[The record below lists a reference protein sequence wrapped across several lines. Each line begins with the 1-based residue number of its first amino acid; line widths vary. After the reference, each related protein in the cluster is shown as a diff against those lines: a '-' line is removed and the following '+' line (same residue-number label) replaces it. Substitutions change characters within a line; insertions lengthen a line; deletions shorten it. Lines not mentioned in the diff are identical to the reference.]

1 MVPLPVLI
9 FARIR
14 VLIVIIIKAAVT
26 PNIALTP
33 TEQQIFSFLLEAN
46 EKLGLNSVMRVAGG
60 WVRDKLLGKQSKD
73 IDIAIDNMKGEDFAN
88 HLKRLEGHPAIGKS
102 YVVKE
107 NPEQSKLIGSANVV
121 IYGEPIDFVNLRKD
135 KYDANDPNDPNN
147 PNKLSR
153 IPITTMAT
161 PQEDALRRDLTI
173 NAIFYNINT
182 GQIEDY
188 VNGIQDLYTMTLRT
202 PREPM
207 LLLNEDPLRALRW
220 LRFLSRYKDAK
231 IDPSLVEAL
240 ASPELHEMYKA
251 KVSPTRAFPELK
263 KIMEGSKPGE
273 ALRILFNTGL
283 HKAVF
288 NTPKFRELADLNM
301 EQKNK
306 HHAHNL
312 IEHTFNVM
320 DNLNKIMISENVDPE
335 TRMLMNFAALFHD
348 FGKAGPKEFG
358 KPDSQRV
365 QQPHAKRPGEMTYL
379 QHEIGSAEVANE
391 ILKNIGLG
399 SKARRF
405 VEQIIRSHMLHDWP
419 EPVSGV
425 PSKQTTKQQR
435 KYFERIHDL
444 LSSLK
449 PIEKGSEDDKLPSR
463 SYDIGELAD
472 LAMMH
477 VRSDIL
483 GTSPGRE
490 QEAEAL
496 KGHQQN
502 IRDYYKKYWS
512 SLRPL
517 IRGDE
522 IISLFPT
529 INVGNTVDGKSFVVD
544 IIERLRRMQ
553 AAGQI
558 STKED
563 ALKAIQDMSGGIR
576 QKYEKPKLAWMHYIQ
591 NREA

>member
-1 MVPLPVLI
+1 M
-9 FARIR
+9 
-14 VLIVIIIKAAVT
+14 IIIQAAEAPKISLT
-26 PNIALTP
+26 PN
-33 TEQQIFSFLLEAN
+33 EQQIFSFLLEAN
-46 EKLGLNSVMRVAGG
+46 QKLGLNSVMRVAGG
-60 WVRDKLLGKQSKD
+60 WVRDKLLGKESND
-73 IDIAIDNMKGEDFAN
+73 IDVAIDNMKGEDFAN

-135 KYDANDPNDPNN
+135 KYDEDPND

-188 VNGIQDLYTMTLRT
+188 VNGIQDLSTMTLRT
-202 PREPM
+202 PRAPM

-240 ASPELHEMYKA
+240 ASPELHDMYKA

-263 KIMEGSKPGE
+263 KLMEGSKPGE

-312 IEHTFNVM
+312 MEHTFNVM
-320 DNLNKIMISENVDPE
+320 DGLNKIMLSEGVDPE
-335 TRMLMNFAALFHD
+335 TRMLMNFAAMFHD
-348 FGKAGPKEFG
+348 FGKAGPQEFG
-358 KPDSQRV
+358 KPGGPRV
-365 QQPHAKRPGEMTYL
+365 QQPHPSRPDEMMYKG
-379 QHEIGSAEVANE
+379 HENVSSEVADE
-391 ILKNIGLG
+391 ILKTIGLG

-405 VEQIIRSHMLHDWP
+405 VSQIIDNHMLHEWP
-419 EPVSGV
+419 EAAPGI
-425 PSKQTTKQQR
+425 PSKQTKKQQR
-435 KYFERIHDL
+435 KYFEKMHSL
-444 LSSLK
+444 LSGLK
-449 PIEKGSEDDKLPSR
+449 PIEKGTENDKLPSR
-463 SYDIGELAD
+463 PYGVDELAN

-483 GTSPGRE
+483 GTGPGRE
-490 QEAEAL
+490 QEAERIKQHQENL
-496 KGHQQN
+496 KQ
-502 IRDYYKKYWS
+502 YYPFWS

-517 IRGDE
+517 VRGDE
-522 IISLFPT
+522 IITMFPT
-529 INVGNTVDGKSFVVD
+529 LKVGNTVDGKSFVVD
-544 IIERLRRMQ
+544 IIERLKLAQ
-553 AAGQI
+553 ANGQI
-558 STKED
+558 STREE
-563 ALKAIQDMSGGIR
+563 ALKMIQEMRGGIEQR
-576 QKYEKPKLAWMHYIQ
+576 YGKQKPATAAWF
-591 NREA
+591 NRLEREG